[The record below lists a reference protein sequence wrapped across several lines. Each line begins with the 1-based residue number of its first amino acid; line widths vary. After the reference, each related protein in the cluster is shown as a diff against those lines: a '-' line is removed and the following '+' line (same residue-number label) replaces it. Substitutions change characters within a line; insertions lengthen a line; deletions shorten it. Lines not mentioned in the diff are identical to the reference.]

1 MIPTGMLPGPMRNF
15 QQVLSI
21 IEAMWIGIIL
31 ASLLYF
37 LHQWLLSVE
46 KIVEDSSREDSG
58 YSSSHSGS

>member
-1 MIPTGMLPGPMRNF
+1 MIPTGMLPGPMQNF
-15 QQVLSI
+15 HQPLAI

-46 KIVEDSSREDSG
+46 KIVEDSGREALG
-58 YSSSHSGS
+58 R